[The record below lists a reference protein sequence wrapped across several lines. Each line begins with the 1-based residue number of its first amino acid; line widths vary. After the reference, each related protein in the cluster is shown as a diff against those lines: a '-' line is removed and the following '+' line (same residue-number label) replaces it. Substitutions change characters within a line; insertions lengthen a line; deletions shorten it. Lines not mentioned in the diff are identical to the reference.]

1 MIPCLLD
8 LSESRGFVLFSF
20 VFPGLCTMPGTYH
33 VVKFVALQILEGL
46 GGAGEREMGSSH
58 PGITE
63 TVLWVFME
71 LPSSFCSR

>member
-1 MIPCLLD
+1 
-8 LSESRGFVLFSF
+8 
-20 VFPGLCTMPGTYH
+20 MPGTYH

-63 TVLWVFME
+63 TVLWVFVE